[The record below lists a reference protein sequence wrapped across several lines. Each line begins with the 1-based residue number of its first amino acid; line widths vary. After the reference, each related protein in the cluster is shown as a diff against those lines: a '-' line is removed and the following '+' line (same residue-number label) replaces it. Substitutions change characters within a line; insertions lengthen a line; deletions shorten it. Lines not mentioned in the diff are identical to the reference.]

1 MRLLWVRLRKELRN
15 PDNRNKLIVVG
26 ALGVLALVVLML
38 NTNWRELVPDL
49 RNYSLRAQEYEE
61 LRTQLQREEAQLKT
75 LQHNSVQRNEVWI
88 FTKGED
94 SRLVIMQKLEST
106 AAECG
111 VNLRTSGNLK
121 DVQIA
126 NGVLG

>member
-49 RNYSLRAQEYEE
+49 RNYSLLAQEYEQ
-61 LRTQLQREEAQLKT
+61 LRTQLQRE
-75 LQHNSVQRNEVWI
+75 
-88 FTKGED
+88 
-94 SRLVIMQKLEST
+94 
-106 AAECG
+106 
-111 VNLRTSGNLK
+111 
-121 DVQIA
+121 
-126 NGVLG
+126 